1 MGILKKMNERVKKFS
16 IFDVKLAQGTA
27 MFVALIIAKL
37 IPRIMDINI
46 WWFIILL
53 VICAIK
59 PFYVFLIKK

>member
-1 MGILKKMNERVKKFS
+1 MEILKKMNERVKKFS
-16 IFDVKLAQGTA
+16 IFDVKLVQGAA

>member
-1 MGILKKMNERVKKFS
+1 MEILKKMNERVKKFS
-16 IFDVKLAQGTA
+16 IFDVKLVQGTA

>member
-1 MGILKKMNERVKKFS
+1 MRILENMNERVKKFS
-16 IFDVKLAQGTA
+16 IFDVKLVQGAA

>member
-1 MGILKKMNERVKKFS
+1 MGILKKMNERVKKFN
-16 IFDVKLAQGTA
+16 IFDVKLVQGTA

-37 IPRIMDINI
+37 IPRIMEINI

-53 VICAIK
+53 VICTIK